1 MIFWDQRSAAPSMA
15 LGLTLPFL
23 IIPGIFGGMFFAE
36 KRKQEQLRFEIDNVI
51 ANVLNN
57 LNQQVTIQLREIVE
71 SHLEKIHQ
79 TIQERLQAESDNIIK
94 IEQQLETDTVTR
106 LKLQKRV
113 TEVCKQLEIL
123 FKGK

>member
-51 ANVLNN
+51 VNVLNN
-57 LNQQVTIQLREIVE
+57 LNQQVAIQLREIAE
-71 SHLEKIHQ
+71 SHLEKIYQ
-79 TIQERLQAESDNIIK
+79 TIQERLQTESDNIIK
-94 IEQQLETDTVTR
+94 IEQQLETDTIAR
-106 LKLQKRV
+106 QSLQQRI
-113 TEVCKQLEIL
+113 TEVCEQLNKL
-123 FKGK
+123 FIH